1 MKRETLTRALGR
13 PWFRLLFLSFLLL
26 PVLFQTALGF
36 WSAFRASWE
45 LAYFLLAAAGTVSVC
60 WLENTRSSLWTL
72 LWAAAAG
79 AGACMCQNIFLS
91 VGLAGLAAALFVC
104 GRMPVVLKVLGWVGL
119 ALLLGVLGLRL
130 VSTLSD
136 TKQYLMPQYWTDDAR
151 RYAVVTVR
159 DPGAA
164 GRMRY
169 DAVEQY
175 ELFSVGDA
183 VRIGI
188 VTGEDSDV
196 SGLGRYG
203 GAVDRYFE
211 EA

>member
-1 MKRETLTRALGR
+1 MRRDVLTQTPGQ

-36 WSAFRASWE
+36 WSAFRAGWE

-60 WLENTRSSLWTL
+60 LLEKSGRSLWTL

-91 VGLAGLAAALFVC
+91 VGLVGLAVALFVC
-104 GRMPVVLKVLGWVGL
+104 GRMPVVLKALGWVGL

-130 VSTLSD
+130 VSTLAG
-136 TKQYLMPQYWTDDAR
+136 TKQYLMAQYGTDDAR

-169 DAVEQY
+169 RAVEQY

-183 VRIGI
+183 VRVGI
-188 VTGEDSDV
+188 VTGEDTDV